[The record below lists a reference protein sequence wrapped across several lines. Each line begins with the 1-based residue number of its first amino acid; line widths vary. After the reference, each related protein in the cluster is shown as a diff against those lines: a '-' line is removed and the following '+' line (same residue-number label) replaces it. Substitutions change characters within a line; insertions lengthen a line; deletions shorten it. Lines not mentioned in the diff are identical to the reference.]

1 MSAEEFLY
9 DLAIS
14 FVAKDEALATQLADQ
29 FEGRLRVFLYS
40 RKQEQLAGTDGEKTF
55 NDIFRKQS
63 RLVVVLYRAGWGE
76 TPWTRIEET
85 AIRNRAFDEGYGF
98 VLFIPLDDEPTV
110 PRWLPRTQL
119 WIGLDRWGVSGA
131 ASILDARFQELGGSP
146 AQETIEHR
154 AARLEK
160 VTTFAKFRERY
171 LSSDAGVGKAAEA
184 FELLVA
190 DIARRVP
197 TLQASAP
204 SLNISI
210 KQAQNI
216 LVLLGTGPALLV
228 NWRCPFCN
236 TLSDSELEVSLWRGH
251 PPYPGIRHYR
261 NPEALATK
269 TLLPDVLMSEE
280 ACWVVQNTR
289 EKKPMLPGAVAE
301 FILNWWLE
309 RAINEQKISQ

>member
-9 DLAIS
+9 DLSIS
-14 FVAKDEALATQLADQ
+14 FIAKDEALATQLADQ

-63 RLVVVLYRAGWGE
+63 RLIVVLYRAGWGE

-98 VLFIPLDDEPTV
+98 VLFIPLDNEPTV
-110 PRWLPRTQL
+110 PKWLPRTQL

-131 ASILDARFQELGGSP
+131 ASVLDARFQELGGSP

-171 LSSDAGVGKAAEA
+171 LSSDAGVRKAAEA
-184 FELLVA
+184 FESLVTE
-190 DIARRVP
+190 IARHVP
-197 TLQASAP
+197 RLQTSAP

-216 LVLLGTGPALLV
+216 LVLLGTGPALRV
-228 NWRCPFCN
+228 DWRGRYCN

-251 PPYPGIRHYR
+251 PPYPGIMYYDQ
-261 NPEALATK
+261 PEALATK
-269 TLLPDVLMSEE
+269 TLLPDVLTSEE
-280 ACWVVQNTR
+280 ACWVVQDTH
-289 EKKPMLPGAVAE
+289 EKKPMLPGAAAE
-301 FILNWWLE
+301 IILNWWLE

>member
-14 FVAKDEALATQLADQ
+14 FIAKDEALATQLADQ

-55 NDIFRKQS
+55 NDVFRKES

-98 VLFIPLDDEPTV
+98 VLFIPLDNEPTV
-110 PRWLPRTQL
+110 PKWLPRTQL

-131 ASILDARFQELGGSP
+131 ASVLDARFQELGGSP
-146 AQETIEHR
+146 VQETIEHR

-171 LSSDAGVGKAAEA
+171 LSSDAGVRKAAEA
-184 FELLVA
+184 FELLVT
-190 DIARRVP
+190 DIARHVP

-210 KQAQNI
+210 KQAPNI
-216 LVLLGTGPALLV
+216 LVILGTGPALRV
-228 NWRCPFCN
+228 NWRCMYCN
-236 TLSDSELEVSLWRGH
+236 TLSDSELEVSLWPGH
-251 PPYPGIRHYR
+251 PPYPGTMHY
-261 NPEALATK
+261 NPPKALATK

-280 ACWVVQNTR
+280 ACWVEQNTR
-289 EKKPMLPGAVAE
+289 EKKPMLPGAAAE